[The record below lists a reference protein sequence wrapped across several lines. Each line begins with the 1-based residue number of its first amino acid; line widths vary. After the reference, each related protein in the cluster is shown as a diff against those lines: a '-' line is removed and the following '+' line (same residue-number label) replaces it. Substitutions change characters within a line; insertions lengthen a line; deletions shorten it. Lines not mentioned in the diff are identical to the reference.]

1 MLLFLKGLSLV
12 LLNTPR
18 FLKKILV
25 CSAKKNSFIN
35 STILHVVMLIV
46 TIFLDVFSSFLHK
59 ICFTFFGSCNAV
71 LIGLWLSVRHAVY
84 KTDTAEDD
92 KKKSNASLGRF
103 THLQAPVSKAH
114 LLFEQW
120 LCRSHASLA
129 LWLHRL

>member
-25 CSAKKNSFIN
+25 CSAKPNSFIN
-35 STILHVVMLIV
+35 STILHVVMLTMPMFCNI
-46 TIFLDVFSSFLHK
+46 LSSFLHK
-59 ICFTFFGSCNAV
+59 ICFTFFGSCNAS
-71 LIGLWLSVRHAVY
+71 LIGLWLSVRHAVQ
-84 KTDTAEDD
+84 KADTAEDD
-92 KKKSNASLGRF
+92 KKKSYTSLSGF

>member
-1 MLLFLKGLSLV
+1 MYVAVFK
-12 LLNTPR
+12 R
-18 FLKKILV
+18 FEFGFAEHTKIFE
-25 CSAKKNSFIN
+25 KNPGVFGQKPKSFI
-35 STILHVVMLIV
+35 
-46 TIFLDVFSSFLHK
+46 
-59 ICFTFFGSCNAV
+59 
-71 LIGLWLSVRHAVY
+71 VRHAVY